1 MGMAEFIR
9 WKSGINRELYRFGE
23 LIFCAFSGLVFSAL
37 DGIGFAEPWLSA
49 LEARLTFFCFAK
61 RK

>member
-23 LIFCAFSGLVFSAL
+23 LIFCAFSGLVF
-37 DGIGFAEPWLSA
+37 PA
-49 LEARLTFFCFAK
+49 LEARLTFFCVAK